1 MVSAQVSTMSF
12 TDSPSRHITVVDIY
26 DLAAVIGKD
35 FERLIEQFGSESFAE
50 LVPKVISALELLESF
65 AGRNERESQEIDR
78 LSLAVSRLEADKLEK
93 KEGIIKFQQELEQIE
108 ENYKAEIR
116 QSMDM
121 VRKLQEENKRLCR
134 ALQSKELSPVE
145 TISSEEIEAIFGL
158 RDTVDHQRDRLK
170 SVEKELAEKT
180 LEVEQASCAVF
191 YAAFAIL
198 QCSTYQFI
206 IALALLAWLQDST
219 DRLERVNKELARKY
233 KAVRLQGRSLVEE
246 KTELISRL
254 QDAEKAILALQLR
267 LGETVKLHEQSL
279 DPDHVPKFTLAE
291 LREVLQEK
299 NSLKARVM
307 ELEEE
312 LAQLRPSYD
321 SSISKGEE
329 EVLVYGPINRE
340 PEEKLYPWKYAKKNS
355 GIRRFFRLITKNS
368 ESACSSPRRSACTSP
383 REPQRKIYHSVNWR
397 KLDLDIAMAASC
409 QFSGEVLYT
418 RDP

>member
-35 FERLIEQFGSESFAE
+35 FERLIEHNLRLRLFVLE
-50 LVPKVISALELLESF
+50 LIFQVISALELLESF

-134 ALQSKELSPVE
+134 ALQSKELSP
-145 TISSEEIEAIFGL
+145 
-158 RDTVDHQRDRLK
+158 
-170 SVEKELAEKT
+170 
-180 LEVEQASCAVF
+180 
-191 YAAFAIL
+191 
-198 QCSTYQFI
+198 
-206 IALALLAWLQDST
+206 LQDST
-219 DRLERVNKELARKY
+219 ERLERVNKELARKY

-254 QDAEKAILALQLR
+254 QDAEKAILSLQLR
-267 LGETVKLHEQSL
+267 LGETLHEQSL

-321 SSISKGEE
+321 SSTSRGEE
-329 EVLVYGPINRE
+329 EILVYGPINRE

-355 GIRRFFRLITKNS
+355 GIRRL
-368 ESACSSPRRSACTSP
+368 
-383 REPQRKIYHSVNWR
+383 
-397 KLDLDIAMAASC
+397 
-409 QFSGEVLYT
+409 
-418 RDP
+418 